1 MNWEALSRDFS
12 RCREAAASFQFSSY
26 CCALRARSPEGELKP
41 LLLAQGHVG
50 RPACKNG
57 LGQKRT
63 DRVLPILRLNY
74 ALMAGPCR
82 IVAPEVF
89 I

>member
-12 RCREAAASFQFSSY
+12 RCREGAASFKFASY
-26 CCALRARSPEGELKP
+26 CCALRARSPECELIP

-63 DRVLPILRLNY
+63 DRVLPILRLNS
-74 ALMAGPCR
+74 AVMPGPR
-82 IVAPEVF
+82 GMVAPKDF

>member
-12 RCREAAASFQFSSY
+12 RCRDGAASFQFASY
-26 CCALRARSPEGELKP
+26 CDALRARAPECELIQ

-63 DRVLPILRLNY
+63 DRVLPVLRLNS
-74 ALMAGPCR
+74 AVMPGPCG
-82 IVAPEVF
+82 IVAPEDF